1 MATALVG
8 LIALITSVMV
18 VRARSLV
25 YSAGYLSLLGLAVA
39 GLVAALGYPI
49 VAVVHIIIY
58 VGAGVLFI
66 VMSVSMIRDT
76 AERRASRL
84 LSAVIALMS
93 AAPLLY
99 LGIVTD
105 YRGPAPSSVSD
116 YSVLSSA
123 IVADNWISAVL
134 LFFSI
139 SAALMAA
146 VSISRSRGGRG

>member
-1 MATALVG
+1 
-8 LIALITSVMV
+8 MV
-18 VRARSLV
+18 VRAASLV

-66 VMSVSMIRDT
+66 VMSVSMIRET
-76 AERRASRL
+76 VERRLSRL
-84 LSAVIALMS
+84 LSAAIALIS

-99 LGIVTD
+99 LGLVTD
-105 YRGPAPSSVSD
+105 YQGPAPPSVSD
-116 YSVLSSA
+116 YAVLSSS
-123 IVADNWISAVL
+123 IVAGNWLSVVV

-139 SAALMAA
+139 SVALMAA